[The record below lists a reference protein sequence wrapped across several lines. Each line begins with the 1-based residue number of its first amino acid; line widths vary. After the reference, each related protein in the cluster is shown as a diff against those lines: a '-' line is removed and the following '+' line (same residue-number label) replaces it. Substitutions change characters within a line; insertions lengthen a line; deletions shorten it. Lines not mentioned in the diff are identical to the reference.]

1 MSSVLVSVVGCGDA
15 HWDAVR
21 WPGQGLGRPP
31 QPVSESTE
39 TGISLRANAIE
50 WEPEAVV
57 VELEIENRDPAPLTV
72 ERAAIL
78 LAWNELEYPVE
89 PPERDGPV
97 QPPVIEVEGNQSAS
111 VRLRYHLG
119 RALTGP
125 GARLLLRAS
134 SRGGRAIVELPQ
146 LELPAMPAP
155 AS

>member
-1 MSSVLVSVVGCGDA
+1 MMSLVLLSIAACGDA
-15 HWDAVR
+15 HWDSVR
-21 WPGQGLGRPP
+21 WPAQGPGIPT
-31 QPVSESTE
+31 QPVSDSAQTS
-39 TGISLRANAIE
+39 ISLRANAIE

-57 VELEIENRDPAPLTV
+57 VELEIENRDAATLTV

-97 QPPVIEVEGNQSAS
+97 QAAFIELEANASES

-125 GARLLLRAS
+125 GARLILRSS
-134 SRGGRAIVELPQ
+134 SRGDRAIVELPQ
-146 LELPAMPAP
+146 LELPAMPAR
-155 AS
+155 